1 MMAGMGSVVA
11 AEVLNGS
18 VRTTRDLYSVADPY
32 LITSVPYI
40 ATRAELARQKAMLRL
55 GLVASVPIILFG
67 LVAVHLFFKPLD
79 ELWTAFV
86 ARLLG

>member
-1 MMAGMGSVVA
+1 VGSAVA

-18 VRTTRDLYSVADPY
+18 VRTTRDLYSLADPQ

-40 ATRAELARQKAMLRL
+40 ATRAELARQKAALRL
-55 GLVASVPIILFG
+55 GVIASVPIIVFG
-67 LVAVHLFFKPLD
+67 LIVAHLFVKPLD